1 MKSRLR
7 AAILIVGLAQL
18 LGCEEASKDSGH
30 VPAQATPSVQTE
42 SPHPEA
48 HRFVLAEHH
57 TDVAFDTLTGQ
68 LCRTWD
74 WSVIGTTNK
83 PDPVTGSVPQRTP
96 GELTPTCLS
105 LYEQNPRVVI
115 IPDRAPAATSQA
127 PVDCGKKNLTFQ
139 EWQKCQGK

>member
-30 VPAQATPSVQTE
+30 VPAQTTPSVQTE

-68 LCRTWD
+68 LCTNYHEGIDRTRD
-74 WSVIGTTNK
+74 QQKSNCRIQKIAYPENR
-83 PDPVTGSVPQRTP
+83 VP
-96 GELTPTCLS
+96 
-105 LYEQNPRVVI
+105 
-115 IPDRAPAATSQA
+115 
-127 PVDCGKKNLTFQ
+127 
-139 EWQKCQGK
+139 